1 MSCSEMSED
10 MEEGWDEP
18 TEEIIV
24 EAPVVEAGSYYYV
37 CSECGC
43 DLTEI
48 PYYNRYYC
56 ENCGLHY

>member
-1 MSCSEMSED
+1 MFVLAAD
-10 MEEGWDEP
+10 VEESDFETEP
-18 TEEIIV
+18 EEQVIEV
-24 EAPVVEAGSYYYV
+24 PVIYEGSVYCV

-43 DLTEI
+43 SLTEI

>member
-1 MSCSEMSED
+1 VFILPEDVIEESDYESEP
-10 MEEGWDEP
+10 EEQVIE
-18 TEEIIV
+18 V
-24 EAPVVEAGSYYYV
+24 PVVYEGSVFYV

-48 PYYNRYYC
+48 PFYNRYYC